1 MSLNVGIFGGY
12 EDSWSLFANLGGLYS
27 VGDVGFLKDVRFGVA
42 VSNLGKPFSKTTLP
56 GIKPAVT
63 EIIGEPGEPVTYIPN
78 AGAFP
83 QIGTLQLGAGA
94 LLLSTEYVKIG
105 TSLDFT
111 TPLFQNF
118 IMDAGLQ
125 FSIKDMLLDI
135 QESKLEFTV
144 TMTGKESKRVNGLY
158 KPETREILLH
168 NKNFKTDNEL
178 IYTAVHEYTHHL
190 INEENIVA
198 NGGREPPHQARSH
211 TNYFWAK
218 FHALLEVAEE
228 KGYYKIDLSSSPEL
242 EELTKEIREKY
253 IVPNGRLMQEFG
265 KKLIQA
271 HALCEKSSIRYED
284 YLDRVLQIPRT
295 TAKTVAQVGTLPTED
310 ADLGFDNM
318 KIVAGIKKPDE
329 RAKAQEAIKSG
340 KSPDS
345 VIAMM
350 KKKASETDP
359 KTKLEKER
367 DRLTK
372 TINELTHRLEFVE
385 ESLASL

>member
-1 MSLNVGIFGGY
+1 M
-12 EDSWSLFANLGGLYS
+12 D
-27 VGDVGFLKDVRFGVA
+27 
-42 VSNLGKPFSKTTLP
+42 
-56 GIKPAVT
+56 
-63 EIIGEPGEPVTYIPN
+63 N
-78 AGAFP
+78 A
-83 QIGTLQLGAGA
+83 
-94 LLLSTEYVKIG
+94 
-105 TSLDFT
+105 
-111 TPLFQNF
+111 
-118 IMDAGLQ
+118 
-125 FSIKDMLLDI
+125 SIKDMLLDI

-198 NGGREPPHQARSH
+198 NGGREPLHQARSH